1 MMKKC
6 FMILILFCGCSPMGG
21 IIPEE
26 PVEVEPTFSEN
37 PIYNFKTRI
46 DEGWE
51 LGVYQ
56 GKLIFIRRN
65 KDGIET
71 YRPIK

>member
-1 MMKKC
+1 
-6 FMILILFCGCSPMGG
+6 MIKRCLIILLFCGCSTVGG
-21 IIPEE
+21 VVPEE
-26 PVEVEPTFSEN
+26 PVFVEPTFAED

-51 LGVYQ
+51 LGIYR

-65 KDGIET
+65 EDGIET